1 MLKKILKFDWILI
14 FATLLLA
21 GISLL
26 VLYSLSTGNKELATN
41 VFLKQSIFVA
51 LGICVMFFLALTDYH
66 YLESYSRY
74 IYFGT
79 LLVLIIVLFFGTTV
93 RGTVGW
99 IKIGILNL
107 QPVEIAKISLIIFIA
122 RFISKKNREIGEAGR
137 LIVSLIISGVM
148 IFLVI
153 KQPDFGGAMVL
164 AISWI
169 GMILIS
175 SVSKKFLFLISLAI
189 ISFFAIEWSFLAD
202 YQKERII
209 NFVHPELNARGSGYN
224 VAQSLVAVGSGGL
237 TGKGIGNGSQ
247 SQLNFLP
254 EKHTDFIFAVIT
266 EELGFFGAAMVLFLY
281 ALIFYRIKKIADYAP
296 DNFGFLVAGG
306 IMILFFTQI
315 AVNVGMNIGV
325 IPVTGITLP
334 FLSYGGS
341 SLMAF
346 FAAIG
351 ILLSINEKKNNLES
365 KSLQSY

>member
-1 MLKKILKFDWILI
+1 MLKKILKLDWILI
-14 FATLLLA
+14 LATLLLT

-26 VLYSLSTGNKELATN
+26 VLYSLSTGIKEISSN
-41 VFLKQSIFVA
+41 VFLKQSIFVVI
-51 LGICVMFFLALTDYH
+51 GIFVMFFFALVDYH

-79 LLVLIIVLFFGTTV
+79 LFILFVVLIFGTTV

-99 IKIGILNL
+99 IKVGFLNL

-122 RFISKKNREIGEAGR
+122 RFISKKNREIGETGR
-137 LIVSLIISGVM
+137 LFVSFIISGVM
-148 IFLVI
+148 IFSII
-153 KQPDFGGAMVL
+153 KQPDFGGAMILSVVWL
-164 AISWI
+164 

-175 SVSKKFLFLISLAI
+175 SMSKKFFFLLFLAI
-189 ISFFAIEWSFLAD
+189 LLFFAIEWSFLAD
-202 YQKERII
+202 YQKARVV
-209 NFVHPELNARGSGYN
+209 NFIHPELNAKGSGYN

-266 EELGFFGAAMVLFLY
+266 EELGFFGAALVLFLY

-306 IMILFFTQI
+306 IMMLFFVQI

-341 SLMAF
+341 SLVMF
-346 FAAIG
+346 FAAVG

-365 KSLQSY
+365 KALHSY

>member
-14 FATLLLA
+14 LAVLLLT

-26 VLYSLSTGNKELATN
+26 VLYSLSTGSKELASN

-51 LGICVMFFLALTDYH
+51 LGICVMFFFALVDYH
-66 YLESYSRY
+66 YLEPYSRY

-79 LLVLIIVLFFGTTV
+79 LFVLLAVLFFGTTV

-99 IKIGILNL
+99 IKVGFLNL
-107 QPVEIAKISLIIFIA
+107 QPVEMAKISLIIFIA

-137 LIVSLIISGVM
+137 LIVSFIISGVM
-148 IFLVI
+148 IFLIV
-153 KQPDFGGAMVL
+153 KQPDFGGAMIL
-164 AISWI
+164 SAIWF

-175 SVSKKFLFLISLAI
+175 SVSKKLFLLLFTVILI
-189 ISFFAIEWSFLAD
+189 FFAIEWSFLAD
-202 YQKERII
+202 YQKARVI
-209 NFVHPELNARGSGYN
+209 NLIHPELNAKGSGYN
-224 VAQSLVAVGSGGL
+224 VAQALVAVGSGGL

-254 EKHTDFIFAVIT
+254 EKHTDFIFSVIT
-266 EELGFFGAAMVLFLY
+266 EELGFSGATMVLFLY
-281 ALIFYRIKKIADYAP
+281 ALIFYRIKKIADYSP

-306 IMILFFTQI
+306 IMILFFVQI

-341 SLMAF
+341 SLVMF

-351 ILLSINEKKNNLES
+351 ILLSINERKNNLES
-365 KSLQSY
+365 KSLHSY